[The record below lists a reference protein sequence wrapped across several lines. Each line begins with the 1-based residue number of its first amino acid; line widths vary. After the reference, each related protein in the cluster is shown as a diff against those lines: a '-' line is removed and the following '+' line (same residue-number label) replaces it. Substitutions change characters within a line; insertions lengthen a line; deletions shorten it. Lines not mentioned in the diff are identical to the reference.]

1 MFFLLFLKKRV
12 KRLLKSSLE
21 PLNASEHKKRKT
33 AVCWRVFHTPV
44 KHMNTIFC
52 CNLEDFFFLK
62 KKTKIESED
71 KNKIKSLLSSQKTP
85 LLLKPLPLPYP
96 NTPPT
101 HTIGANEPL
110 WRTSALWRELGSW
123 ILIEFTITHF
133 CVFDIQLPLSPCI
146 SVQATKASP
155 PLISLSSLHFSSML
169 FRRPP
174 LNGKNGWNN
183 QYQPL
188 K

>member
-71 KNKIKSLLSSQKTP
+71 KNKIKSLLSSHKKDSPLTKTP
-85 LLLKPLPLPYP
+85 SLTLSKH
-96 NTPPT
+96 TT
-101 HTIGANEPL
+101 HTYNWCERATLKNFSVMTWIRLVNTHRVYDNTFLCL
-110 WRTSALWRELGSW
+110 WHSAS
-123 ILIEFTITHF
+123 T
-133 CVFDIQLPLSPCI
+133 LPM
-146 SVQATKASP
+146 
-155 PLISLSSLHFSSML
+155 H
-169 FRRPP
+169 
-174 LNGKNGWNN
+174 
-183 QYQPL
+183 
-188 K
+188 